1 MSPTEKTI
9 LYGLAAVGAVFVAAA
24 ALSPFASLTVT
35 SPLLKGVDIYKIRG
49 SELLG
54 MVFGKKSPEKSGQG
68 INVPIQIE
76 FRMFDPTGSF
86 IGDVLR

>member
-1 MSPTEKTI
+1 MNPTEKTI
-9 LYGLAAVGAVFVAAA
+9 LYGLAAVGAVFLAAA

-54 MVFGKKSPEKSGQG
+54 MVFGKKSEEKSGEG
-68 INVPIQIE
+68 ISVPIQLE

-86 IGDVLR
+86 IGDIFR